1 MGLDIQTTTKRT
13 MRCDNPKCDMEITWI
28 EEEVQKNEDAVPR
41 DFYRFLFVGRSYV
54 NPERQKDDPGKYTFC
69 SGYCLTKWL
78 ESVYR
83 PSTPPMLSSELE
95 VACQKIEAMPSVEVP
110 PLVPDNVIEMP
121 VRKTDEPDIASL
133 ESAVIV
139 DCSPSETEP
148 M

>member
-1 MGLDIQTTTKRT
+1 
-13 MRCDNPKCDMEITWI
+13 
-28 EEEVQKNEDAVPR
+28 
-41 DFYRFLFVGRSYV
+41 
-54 NPERQKDDPGKYTFC
+54 
-69 SGYCLTKWL
+69 
-78 ESVYR
+78 
-83 PSTPPMLSSELE
+83 MLSSELE